1 MGLSELKEAIEP
13 MLKLYGHK
21 LRMDLELIE
30 LTDGVSEVISS
41 DDRLTVYSSL
51 WNIPY
56 RV

>member
-1 MGLSELKEAIEP
+1 MGAKHLQVYGPVGLKEAIEP

-41 DDRLTVYSSL
+41 DDH
-51 WNIPY
+51 
-56 RV
+56 